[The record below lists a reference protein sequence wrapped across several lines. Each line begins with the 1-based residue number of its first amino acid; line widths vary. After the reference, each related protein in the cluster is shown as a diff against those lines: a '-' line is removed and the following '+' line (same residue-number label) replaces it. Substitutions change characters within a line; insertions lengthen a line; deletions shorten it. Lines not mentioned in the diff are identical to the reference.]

1 MTRQGSALAMLVPRL
16 ATAQLRC
23 DWILTLCLVIAL
35 AAVIAPLLVLM
46 GLKQGTIETLRERL
60 VEDPMFREIRPAQTR
75 EYAPEWFDALA
86 RQPGVAFLTPTI
98 LPLSS
103 VLQVLPRAGG
113 RAMVHDLVPTGPG
126 DPLLLENGAEI
137 PGEGDVVLSAD
148 AARQLNV
155 TQGQALSVRVTRA
168 RGGVSEVVED
178 ELEVVSVLSPRAG
191 QLARLYAPLD
201 YVLDVEAYK
210 EGFAAPQRGWPGSTP
225 EPYLSYDGALLFVEE
240 SLSPI
245 ERTGLVINTGIAHLT
260 GASAA
265 QVEAVIGRTLPAGLT
280 AYRLSTP
287 GTTLRPS
294 QLRALNQK
302 LRGRKRV
309 LLPFVSDLT
318 LKGADGRP
326 LTLLGRSL
334 SEDEADFLGLEPVPW
349 GAATGEAPSGQR
361 LRAFLAPASATPPSD
376 LEVTLEG
383 AAPLTLELEAVGVT
397 SGERPVASLELLAAL
412 RTGMER
418 RLRLTLSADG
428 QALEMARGG
437 YRGFRLYADSIDS
450 VPGLVQ
456 MLEAQGIEVI
466 AEVEA
471 ILRIQVLDVGL
482 ERLFRLIALLGIS
495 GGTAVLISSL
505 YAAVERLR
513 RDLGIL
519 RLLGLA
525 RRHVFFFPVVQ
536 GVLIASMGMGASL
549 AAYLGLAMAINRS
562 FSDALLPGE
571 RFCTLSASQVLFA
584 VAATLLL
591 AGVASLMAAWRAT
604 RIDPAEAIRDH

>member
-1 MTRQGSALAMLVPRL
+1 MSRQGHPPVLLVPRL
-16 ATAQLRC
+16 AAAHLRS

-60 VEDPMFREIRPAQTR
+60 VEDPVFREIRPAQTR
-75 EYAPEWFDALA
+75 EYAPEWFDAVA
-86 RQPGVAFLTPTI
+86 HEPGVGFLIPTI

-103 VLQVLPRAGG
+103 VLQVVPRGG
-113 RAMVHDLVPTGPG
+113 TQPVVHDLVPTGPG
-126 DPLLLENGAEI
+126 DPLLLENGAVI
-137 PGEGDVVLSAD
+137 PGDGEVVLSAD

-168 RGGVSEVVED
+168 RGSVREVVED
-178 ELEVVSVLSPRAG
+178 ELEVVSVLGPRAG

-210 EGFAAPQRGWPGSTP
+210 EGFAAPQRGWRGTTP
-225 EPYLSYDGALLFVEE
+225 EPYLSYDGALLFIETP
-240 SLSPI
+240 LTPI

-260 GASAA
+260 DASATR
-265 QVEAVIGRTLPAGLT
+265 VEAVIGRSLPAELT

-294 QLRALNQK
+294 QLRALDQK

-309 LLPFVSDLT
+309 LLPFVSDLA
-318 LKGADGRP
+318 LKDADGQP
-326 LTLLGRSL
+326 LRLLGRSL
-334 SEDEADFLGLEPVPW
+334 SGKEADFLGLEPVPW
-349 GAATGEAPSGQR
+349 GAATGEPPSGQR
-361 LRAFLAPASATPPSD
+361 LRSFLAPAPATSPGD
-376 LEVTLEG
+376 LEITLEG
-383 AAPLTLELEAVGVT
+383 AAPLALELEPVGEV
-397 SGERPVASLELLAAL
+397 SGERPVVSLELLAAL

-418 RLRLTLSADG
+418 PLTLSADG

-437 YRGFRLYADSIDS
+437 YRGFRLYADSIDA

-456 MLEAQGIEVI
+456 TLEAQGIEVI

-471 ILRIQVLDVGL
+471 ILRIQVLDAGL
-482 ERLFRLIALLGIS
+482 KRLFGLIALLGVS

-513 RDLGIL
+513 RDLGVL

-525 RRHVFFFPVVQ
+525 RRHVFFFPIVQ
-536 GVLIASMGMGASL
+536 GVLIAGIGLLASL
-549 AAYLGLAMAINRS
+549 VAYLGLATAINLS
-562 FSDALLPGE
+562 FADALMPGE
-571 RFCTLSASQVLFA
+571 RFCTLSASQVLLA

-591 AGVASLMAAWRAT
+591 AGMASLVAAWRAT
-604 RIDPAEAIRDH
+604 NIDPAEAIRDH